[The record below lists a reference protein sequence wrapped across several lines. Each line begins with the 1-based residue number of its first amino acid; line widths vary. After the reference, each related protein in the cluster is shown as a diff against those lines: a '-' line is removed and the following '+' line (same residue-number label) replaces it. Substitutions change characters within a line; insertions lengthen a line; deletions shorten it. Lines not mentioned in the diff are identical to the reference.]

1 MSVRAMVAATTSTTR
16 TTAAVRTSR
25 CKVVMF
31 GRWLASCAKP
41 STLAHYQYMLA
52 KSGVPK
58 THGEACLPGMSRRR
72 SVTGPPRESPRAR
85 SRDVLAAIHARIRRP
100 GTTNPRPA

>member
-1 MSVRAMVAATTSTTR
+1 
-16 TTAAVRTSR
+16 
-25 CKVVMF
+25 VMF

-58 THGEACLPGMSRRR
+58 THCEGVLAGHVTAAR

-85 SRDVLAAIHARIRRP
+85 PRTCWRRSAQGYADRGRQTP
-100 GTTNPRPA
+100 GRR